1 MALATL
7 SIMNSAYSNILETIK
22 WDLALNYTQSGA
34 LMSAYFLGYMLGQ
47 IPWGI
52 MADKFG
58 SKPVI
63 SLSVLGV
70 SISTITFGFS
80 RGINMAII
88 TRFIAGLLGA
98 GIFVPVVR
106 LVSSWFNHKERGTA
120 LGILNIGGSL
130 GLIIASWAAPYLN
143 LSIGWRL
150 TLKLIG
156 IFGGF
161 SAFIVWFLLK
171 DNVSTSYGR
180 IKLSSIP
187 FWDKR
192 FWVLAFSQFIRLGSY
207 YTFIAWLP
215 LVMKE
220 EFGFSI
226 IMTSTSMSLYN
237 IAGILANPLGGVTSD
252 QVGERTVLLASF
264 GLLGIVI
271 LIFKGNIS
279 MLAAYG
285 SVFLIG
291 WVINFVRSPAF
302 TIIPRIFGTEIA
314 GSVSGIHNTFAAF
327 GALAIPF
334 TLGYI
339 KDYTASYNI
348 GWLTVSGLAFL
359 TSFILLT
366 LENRDV

>member
-22 WDLALNYTQSGA
+22 SDLALNYTQSGA

-52 MADKFG
+52 LADKFG

-63 SLSVLGV
+63 SLSVLGA
-70 SISTITFGFS
+70 SISTLTFGFS
-80 RGINMAII
+80 QGINMAII

-106 LVSSWFNHKERGTA
+106 LVSSWFDHKERGTA
-120 LGILNIGGSL
+120 LGILNIGGSI
-130 GLIIASWAAPYLN
+130 GLITASWAAPYLN
-143 LSIGWRL
+143 LTMGWRL
-150 TLKLIG
+150 TLKSIG

-161 SAFIVWFLLK
+161 SAFIIWFLLK
-171 DNVSTSYGR
+171 DNVSTSYGK
-180 IKLSSIP
+180 IKISSIP
-187 FWDKR
+187 FWDKG

-226 IMTSTSMSLYN
+226 LMTSTAMSLFN
-237 IAGILANPLGGVTSD
+237 IAGILANPLGGATSD
-252 QVGERTVLLASF
+252 IVGERNVLLASF
-264 GLLGIVI
+264 GFLGVI
-271 LIFKGNIS
+271 ILVFSGNLSI
-279 MLAAYG
+279 LVTYT

-291 WVINFVRSPAF
+291 WFINFVRSPAF
-302 TIIPRIFGTEIA
+302 TIIPRVFGTEVA
-314 GSVSGIHNTFAAF
+314 GSISGIHNTFAAL
-327 GALAIPF
+327 GALVIPF
-334 TLGYI
+334 ILGYI
-339 KDYTASYNI
+339 KDHSASYDT
-348 GWLTVSGLAFL
+348 GWIIVSGLTFL
-359 TSFILLT
+359 SSFILFSLKK
-366 LENRDV
+366 